1 MSKTI
6 GAKVSLVRV
15 ATSQDGQ
22 AEAREYLEKV
32 SERLGQEGVSS
43 VEVQVLSGEP
53 AGALLDM
60 LQSSANTMVTMT
72 TRGRSGLERWVLG
85 SVSERVVRYS
95 GTPVLIVR

>member
-1 MSKTI
+1 M
-6 GAKVSLVRV
+6 
-15 ATSQDGQ
+15 
-22 AEAREYLEKV
+22 
-32 SERLGQEGVSS
+32 
-43 VEVQVLSGEP
+43 EVQVLRGEP

-60 LQSSANTMVTMT
+60 LKSSANTMVTMT